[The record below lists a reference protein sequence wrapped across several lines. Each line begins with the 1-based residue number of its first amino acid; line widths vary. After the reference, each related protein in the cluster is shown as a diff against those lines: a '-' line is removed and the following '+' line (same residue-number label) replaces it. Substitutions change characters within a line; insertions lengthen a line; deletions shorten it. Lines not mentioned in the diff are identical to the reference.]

1 MKYLLLFPIILS
13 SFLFSQEKIID
24 TIYITNKIKLTV
36 DKSSSSVNIEDD
48 KEFAIEY
55 TNIKENCF
63 VDKLIINV
71 KNYEPFSDSPSIF
84 QLKFYADNDGI
95 IGEEIKNTTSF
106 TKHLSVAK
114 SDFQI
119 IFKIHPTINISTDK
133 PFFIGITLLKNKTDK
148 ANNRKT
154 RLSVYSTK
162 SKHTKMYIRGNDI
175 NFWIEDS
182 SLKFDKSNKV
192 LFPSINLDSKCTGN
206 FLPPQSATISFSM
219 LRLD

>member
-1 MKYLLLFPIILS
+1 MKYLLLFTIIPS
-13 SFLFSQEKIID
+13 SFLFSQEKIVD

-55 TNIKENCF
+55 TKIKENCF
-63 VDKLIINV
+63 VDKLTINV

-95 IGEEIKNTTSF
+95 IGEEIKNTASF
-106 TKHLSVAK
+106 SKHLSGIK

-119 IFKIHPTINISTDK
+119 IFKIHPTINLSTDK
-133 PFFIGITLLKNKTDK
+133 PFFIGITLLKNKADK
-148 ANNRKT
+148 ANNRKN
-154 RLSVYSTK
+154 RLSVFSTK

-192 LFPSINLDSKCTGN
+192 LFPSINVDSKCIKN
-206 FLPPQSATISFSM
+206 
-219 LRLD
+219 